1 MILNPH
7 DTMFHFLLLVMGS
20 LKCNCDMS
28 VTFLVYPDQE
38 RSQASRLDLE
48 LGCEEIGWLVRVGKN
63 FLESLVLLVCVET
76 GHLIFLFLGIYI

>member
-28 VTFLVYPDQE
+28 VTFSIHPDQE
-38 RSQASRLDLE
+38 RSQASRPDPG
-48 LGCEEIGWLVRVGKN
+48 LGCKEIGWLIRMGES
-63 FLESLVLLVCVET
+63 FLESLALLMCVWKQD
-76 GHLIFLFLGIYI
+76 I